1 MKIIHTADISLDRCY
16 AEQGLPAA
24 TGRENRA
31 HLRACLENILER
43 AQTWS
48 ADAVL
53 ITGNLLNGESVE
65 RDTIAFLRNV
75 FETVS
80 PIPILISPGRHD
92 PYTPTSPYA
101 TELWPENV
109 HFFTG
114 PEWERVALGTISVYG
129 FGHADRS
136 LPKNPFEALHIADGD
151 HTCIFMGPALA
162 ASLVK
167 GEYTTGAVVD
177 PAVLDDPRVAY
188 VALGHL
194 ARATEIDTGS
204 GPVTWYAGAPE
215 GARFGD
221 TGPHHYLEITIADTA
236 PEMGAPTVDVCPIVT
251 SEGRFFE
258 MTLDCT
264 DLDSGQALLDAIR
277 PHLTAHKDRQCARV
291 VLEGAL
297 LPAIYN
303 EMTSIREA
311 LAEDLLYLDLVD
323 RCFVAENYTALAEQ
337 KTSLG
342 AFVARINQEIDDAPD
357 ENRRAALCRSR
368 DLALCG
374 YRGQHLPIRSSQGD

>member
-1 MKIIHTADISLDRCY
+1 MKIIHTADICLDRCY

-24 TGRENRA
+24 TGRANRV
-31 HLRACLENILER
+31 HLRECLEKILKR
-43 AQTWS
+43 AQAWP

-53 ITGNLLNGESVE
+53 ITGNLLNGEAVE
-65 RDTIAFLRNV
+65 RDTVAFLRNI
-75 FETVS
+75 FEDVA

-109 HFFTG
+109 HFFRG
-114 PEWERVALGTISVYG
+114 PEWERYAVGTLAIYG
-129 FGHADRS
+129 FGHANRS
-136 LPKNPFEALHIADGD
+136 LPKNPFESLHVSEEDS
-151 HTCIFMGPALA
+151 TCIFMGPALA

-177 PAVLDDPRVAY
+177 PAVLADPRIAY

-194 ARATEIDTGS
+194 ARATEIDTGA

-221 TGPHHYLEITIADTA
+221 TGPHHYLEITIADEGETSQA
-236 PEMGAPTVDVCPIVT
+236 VDVDPVVT
-251 SEGRFFE
+251 SEGRFYE

-264 DLDSGQALLDAIR
+264 DLESGQALLDAIR
-277 PHLTAHKDRQCARV
+277 PHLAAQPDRQCARI

-297 LPAIYN
+297 LPAIYD
-303 EMTSIREA
+303 EMSSIREA
-311 LAEDLLYLDLVD
+311 LSEDVLYLDLID
-323 RCFVAENYTALAEQ
+323 RCFVAENYAALAEQ

-342 AFVARINQEIDDAPD
+342 AFVARINQEIHDAPD
-357 ENRRAALCRSR
+357 EHRRAALCRSR

-374 YRGQHLPIRSSQGD
+374 YRGQHLPIRASQGD

>member
-1 MKIIHTADISLDRCY
+1 MKIIHTADICLDRCY
-16 AEQGLPAA
+16 AEQGIPAE
-24 TGRENRA
+24 TGRENRT
-31 HLRACLENILER
+31 HLRACLENILQR
-43 AQTWS
+43 AKADA

-53 ITGNLLNGESVE
+53 ITGNLLQTETVE
-65 RDTIAFLRNV
+65 RDTVAFLRNV
-75 FETVS
+75 FEDIA

-92 PYTPTSPYA
+92 PYTATSPYA

-109 HFFTG
+109 HFFRG
-114 PEWERVALGTISVYG
+114 PEWERVTVGGLSVYG
-129 FGHADRS
+129 FGHANRS
-136 LPKNPFEALHIADGD
+136 LPKNPFEALHIPEDESA
-151 HTCIFMGPALA
+151 CIFMGPALA

-177 PAVLDDPRVAY
+177 PAVLADPRIAY

-194 ARATEIDTGS
+194 SRATEIDTGT

-221 TGPHHYLEITIADTA
+221 TGPHHYLEVTIADNVA
-236 PEMGAPTVDVCPIVT
+236 EVGYQAVSVEPVVT
-251 SEGRFFE
+251 SEGRFYE

-277 PHLTAHKDRQCARV
+277 PHLTAHGDRQCARV

-297 LPAIYN
+297 LPSIYD

-311 LAEDLLYLDLVD
+311 LSEDIVYLDLVD

-337 KTSLG
+337 QTSLG
-342 AFVARINQEIDDAPD
+342 AFIARINQEIHDAPD
-357 ENRRAALCRSR
+357 ETRRAALCRSR

-374 YRGQHLPIRSSQGD
+374 YRGQHLPIRASQGD